1 MTDKLLKS
9 TSVVSFMT
17 LLSRIAGFIR
27 DMVIA
32 HAFGASASIDAFLL
46 AFKIPNFMRRL
57 FAEGAFSQ
65 AFVPVLTEYRSCD
78 SKDKVKLLIDKVFG
92 SLTVVLL
99 VVSVLGVIGAPIVIR
114 IFAPGFDKADVRFGL
129 SCHLL
134 QLTFPYIL
142 FVSLTAFAAGVQN
155 AYGKFAVPA
164 FTPALLNFSLIFA
177 AYVLSPRFAEPV
189 QALAWGVLLAG
200 VVQLLFQVPFLA
212 KLGLF
217 PSPRWDWH
225 DPGVK
230 RVIRLMVPALIGA
243 SVMQINL
250 LVDTIFASFLP
261 VGSLTWLYYSD
272 RLLEFPIGIFGVA
285 LATVVL
291 PHLSEKYATKSQ
303 SGFSSSLD
311 WALRW
316 ILLIGLPA
324 TVGLTLL
331 SGPLLATLFQYGR
344 FLPFDAMMA
353 SRSLMALSLGLVFFL
368 AVKILVSAFYARQ
381 NTKFPVKIAVLCMCA
396 NVVFN
401 ALLIGP
407 LAHAGLALAS
417 TLSSICN
424 VGFLLWGLFYYKIYT
439 PSSGWLGFW
448 LRIGLANTAMGVLLW
463 RLTPEM
469 AQWLAFD
476 LSDRVFTLASLIGG
490 AMLAYFGSLWLTG
503 LRYAHMRLQSV

>member
-1 MTDKLLKS
+1 MT
-9 TSVVSFMT
+9 F
-17 LLSRIAGFIR
+17 LSRIVGFIR

-32 HAFGASASIDAFLL
+32 QIFGATASIDAFLL

-78 SKDKVKLLIDKVFG
+78 SKDKVKLLVDRVFG
-92 SLTVVLL
+92 SLSIALL
-99 VVSVLGVIGAPIVIR
+99 IVSFLGVIGAPIVIR
-114 IFAPGFDKADVRFGL
+114 IFAPGFDSADPRFAL
-129 SCHLL
+129 SAHLL

-155 AYGKFAVPA
+155 AYSKFAVPA

-177 AYVLSPRFAEPV
+177 AYGLSRYFNEPV
-189 QALAWGVLLAG
+189 EALAWGVILAG
-200 VVQLLFQVPFLA
+200 ILQLLFQVPFLA
-212 KLGLF
+212 KLGLL
-217 PSPRWDWH
+217 PSPRIDWQ

-230 RVIRLMVPALIGA
+230 RVLTLMVPALIGA

-250 LVDTIFASFLP
+250 LVDTIFASYLP

-303 SGFSSSLD
+303 TGFSISLD

-324 TVGLTLL
+324 TLGLTLL

-344 FLPFDAMMA
+344 FLPYDAMMA
-353 SRSLMALSLGLVFFL
+353 ARSLMALSLGLVFFL

-381 NTKFPVKIAVLCMCA
+381 NTKFPVKIAIICMFA

-401 ALLIGP
+401 AILIGP

-424 VGFLLWGLFYYKIYT
+424 VLLLLWGLFYQKIYS
-439 PSSGWLGFW
+439 PSHGWLSFGVRMLF
-448 LRIGLANTAMGVLLW
+448 ANLTMGMLLW
-463 RLTPEM
+463 WLTPELS
-469 AQWLAFD
+469 QWLAFSLGERVLN
-476 LSDRVFTLASLIGG
+476 LSYLIIG
-490 AMLAYFGSLWLTG
+490 AVVAYFSSLWLTG